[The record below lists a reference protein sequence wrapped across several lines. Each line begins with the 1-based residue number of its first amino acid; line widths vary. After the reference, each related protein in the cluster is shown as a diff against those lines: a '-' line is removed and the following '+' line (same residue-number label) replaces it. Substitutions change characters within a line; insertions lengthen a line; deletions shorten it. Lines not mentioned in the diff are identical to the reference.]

1 MCLTRSFLA
10 LAFLAVGSAVTAN
23 EIGKATSIATQ
34 VTAEGSGA
42 IRELKVRAP
51 VLEDEL
57 VRTNQTG
64 IGEFEFLDRSRLAVG
79 PNSAVKLDRFIYETE
94 RRWTSVAIELTR
106 GAFRYI
112 SARTTRAPP
121 RIETPVATIALRGT
135 AFDLFVAEN
144 GALCIAMI
152 NGGID
157 VCPSGRD
164 CRAHSIVGRF
174 LIVARDGSLQLLD
187 RWDGSLLAGATFAVA
202 MPFLANQSRLPAR
215 LRAAENV
222 IARYRALVR

>member
-1 MCLTRSFLA
+1 MGRFL
-10 LAFLAVGSAVTAN
+10 LAVLMLVAAAPAAAS

-34 VTAEGSGA
+34 VTAEGSGSV
-42 IRELKVRAP
+42 RELKVRAP

-79 PNSAVKLDRFIYETE
+79 PNSAVKLDRFIYDTD
-94 RRWTSVAIELTR
+94 RRWTAVAIELTR

-112 SARTTRAPP
+112 SARTSRTPL
-121 RIETPVATIALRGT
+121 RIETPVATISLRGT
-135 AFDLFVAEN
+135 TFDLFVADN
-144 GALCIAMI
+144 GAICIAMI

-157 VCPSGRD
+157 VCPPGRG
-164 CRAHSIVGRF
+164 CRAHGIVGRF
-174 LIVARDGSLQLLD
+174 LIVAQDGSFQLLD
-187 RWDGSLLAGATFAVA
+187 RWDGTLLNGATFAVA

-215 LRAAENV
+215 LRAADSV
-222 IARYRALVR
+222 LARYRSLLR